1 MIICGDY
8 FNDESIT
15 RIYSK
20 NRQGEYNSYDL
31 VVEQQ
36 NKLYMKYFNIPK
48 EKIECY
54 SMQLE
59 LIMSKKDAK

>member
-1 MIICGDY
+1 
-8 FNDESIT
+8 
-15 RIYSK
+15 
-20 NRQGEYNSYDL
+20 
-31 VVEQQ
+31 
-36 NKLYMKYFNIPK
+36 MKYFNIPK